1 MSTVNLSKLTL
12 AISLAALSA
21 SPLMAQSM
29 GRSGGR
35 YGGVQVGAGGGQKN
49 QQAMQQQIQ
58 QIGQQLQQGEKAL
71 TDSGE
76 TATEA
81 RQAWQKA
88 DTEHKQNVRDLAQ
101 AKKSAEE
108 DAKNAPELKA
118 AKEKLEKLNGE
129 MAEVRKKVIEQL
141 LKENEDYQKASKIH
155 EDAVADQKANSGAS
169 VSPEVRKE
177 LSKKVSE
184 ADKSKRTIELV
195 AMADNSEAKELKK
208 QITEATTEL
217 GAASKRKAEAIETDP
232 KLSSAKV
239 AFLRT
244 RDELKKAKSELD
256 QADGAANRIRSTMQ
270 GLANQRASLQNQV
283 NQQQRT
289 QQGGNGYQNNNQTG
303 RTR

>member
-12 AISLAALSA
+12 AISMAALSV
-21 SPLMAQSM
+21 SPVMAQNM

-35 YGGVQVGAGGGQKN
+35 GGVQVGAGGGQKN
-49 QQAMQQQIQ
+49 QQATQQQIQ

-81 RQAWQKA
+81 RQSWQKA

-101 AKKSAEE
+101 AKKLAEE
-108 DAKNAPELKA
+108 DAKNAPELTA
-118 AKEKLEKLNGE
+118 AKEKLDKLNAE
-129 MAEVRKKVIEQL
+129 RTEVRKKVIEQL

-155 EDAVADQKANSGAS
+155 EDAVADQKANGGAS
-169 VSPEVRKE
+169 VAPEVRKE
-177 LSKKVSE
+177 LSKKVTE
-184 ADKSKRTIELV
+184 ADKSKRAIEDI

-217 GAASKRKAEAIETDP
+217 GAASKKKAEAIETDP

-244 RDELKKAKSELD
+244 RDELKKAKMELD